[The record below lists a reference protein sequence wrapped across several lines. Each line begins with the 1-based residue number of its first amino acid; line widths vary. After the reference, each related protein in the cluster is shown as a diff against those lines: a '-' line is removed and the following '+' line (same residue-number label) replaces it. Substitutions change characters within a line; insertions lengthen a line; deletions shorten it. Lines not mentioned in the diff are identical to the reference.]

1 MFSGHYGGIG
11 NVKNTHGFVDVHE
24 IRRIRDTQCAVFG
37 NGIFTILDVDKK
49 RKFRVLFQSA
59 IGRSDRNLSCSN
71 LLEVL
76 NSLCACVVWY
86 VSISFRGNICTTK

>member
-71 LLEVL
+71 LLPRSFKLSV
-76 NSLCACVVWY
+76 CVCCMVC
-86 VSISFRGNICTTK
+86 VHQF

>member
-1 MFSGHYGGIG
+1 M
-11 NVKNTHGFVDVHE
+11 HE

-49 RKFRVLFQSA
+49 RNFGVLFQSA

-71 LLEVL
+71 LFEVL
-76 NSLCACVVWY
+76 NSLCACVV
-86 VSISFRGNICTTK
+86 VNNKFTFPCVQKREKEAAGNCV

>member
-1 MFSGHYGGIG
+1 MAAG

-37 NGIFTILDVDKK
+37 NGIFTILDVYKK

-59 IGRSDRNLSCSN
+59 VGRSDRNLSCSN
-71 LLEVL
+71 LFEVL

-86 VSISFRGNICTTK
+86 VSISFRGNICITK